1 MLLGGMVKYK
11 LILTINGSPWQK
23 DFFPTTGKGKTRIWP
38 KIVVNPDKPVSNIYI
53 LLSGYVCLQVYGS
66 NAP

>member
-1 MLLGGMVKYK
+1 MPKRFFSYK
-11 LILTINGSPWQK
+11 K
-23 DFFPTTGKGKTRIWP
+23 KGKTRLWP
-38 KIVVNPDKPVSNIYI
+38 KIVVNPYKPFSDMSIYI